1 MAAAIKTGQ
10 RIGRLT
16 PLDDVLAQIDSN
28 VKPVAPRAGDTSAS
42 RGLTLAEDACV
53 AQALPRHAIAL
64 GDGFAVSADA
74 IRDAGPYA
82 PVPLHNPAWVN
93 AGATMPPGTDAV
105 LPQDAVVL
113 RGTAAEVVAP
123 AAPGEGVLPQGADAD
138 PARPLFA
145 AGRLLRAQD
154 IAVLRAA
161 GVLKVSLR
169 VPAVAI
175 VHGGQSGTFV
185 DAALAWTKHAL
196 ERSGGRATDGANLQ
210 EALREGDADAV
221 IAIGGT
227 GSGER
232 DDTVTTLAAN
242 GTLFCHGIA
251 IAPGA
256 TAAFGFAGAKPV
268 LLVPGRLDAA
278 IACWLLI
285 GAHMLARLCGRE
297 PDARGRSMLLSRK
310 IASAIGMDELVP
322 VACTDGEAEPL
333 ASGYL
338 SLEALARAD
347 GWMRVPAQ
355 SEGYPAGT
363 AVTARPFP

>member
-1 MAAAIKTGQ
+1 
-10 RIGRLT
+10 
-16 PLDDVLAQIDSN
+16 
-28 VKPVAPRAGDTSAS
+28 
-42 RGLTLAEDACV
+42 
-53 AQALPRHAIAL
+53 
-64 GDGFAVSADA
+64 VSADA

-82 PVPLHNPAWVN
+82 PATLHDPAWVN
-93 AGATMPPGTDAV
+93 AGDAMPPGADAV
-105 LPQDAVVL
+105 LPHDAVAW
-113 RGTAAEVVAP
+113 RGAVAEVVAP
-123 AAPGEGVLPQGADAD
+123 AAPGDGVLPQGADAD

-145 AGRLLRAQD
+145 AGRLLRAHD
-154 IAVLRAA
+154 IAVLRAT
-161 GVLKVSLR
+161 GILKVSLR
-169 VPAVAI
+169 APAVAI
-175 VHGGQSGTFV
+175 VHGGQSGAFV

-196 ERSGGRATDGANLQ
+196 ERTGGRATDRASLQ

-227 GSGER
+227 GGGEH
-232 DDTVTTLAAN
+232 DDAAAALAAG

-251 IAPGA
+251 IAPGE
-256 TAAFGFAGAKPV
+256 TAAFGFARDKPV

-285 GAHMLARLCGRE
+285 GAHMLTRLCGRE
-297 PDARGRSMLLSRK
+297 PDARGRSMRLSRK

-322 VACTDGEAEPL
+322 VACRGEEAEPL

-338 SLEALARAD
+338 SLAALARAD

-363 AVTARPFP
+363 AVTVRPFP

>member
-1 MAAAIKTGQ
+1 MAAATKTIQ

-16 PLDDVLAQIDSN
+16 PLGDVLAQIDLN
-28 VKPVAPRAGDTSAS
+28 VKPVAPRKRDASAAC
-42 RGLTLAEDACV
+42 GLTLAEDIRLAH
-53 AQALPRHAIAL
+53 ALPRHAVAL
-64 GDGFAVSADA
+64 RDGLAVNADA

-82 PVPLHNPAWVN
+82 PVTLQDPVPVN
-93 AGATMPPGTDAV
+93 AGDAMPPAADAV
-105 LPQDAVVL
+105 LPHDAVIW
-113 RGTAAEVVAP
+113 RGAVADVIAP
-123 AAPGEGVLPQGADAD
+123 AAPGEGVLAQGADAD

-145 AGRLLRAQD
+145 AGRLLRAHD

-161 GVLKVSLR
+161 GI
-169 VPAVAI
+169 PAVVARTPAI
-175 VHGGQSGTFV
+175 TVVHSGQSGTFV
-185 DAALAWTKHAL
+185 DAALAWTTHAL
-196 ERSGGRATDGANLQ
+196 ERTGGRATDSASLQ
-210 EALREGDADAV
+210 TALRAPDADAV
-221 IAIGGT
+221 IGIGGT

-232 DDTVTTLAAN
+232 DDAAAALAAN

-251 IAPGA
+251 IAPGE
-256 TAAFGFAGAKPV
+256 TAAFGFVGEKPV

-285 GAHMLARLCGRE
+285 GAHMLARLRGRE
-297 PDARGRSMLLSRK
+297 PDTRARSMRLSRK

-322 VACTDGEAEPL
+322 VACTDEEVEPL

-347 GWMRVPAQ
+347 GWIRVPAQ

-363 AVTARPFP
+363 AVTVRPFP